1 LISVEE
7 RALLHREYLT
17 NRTGRFTSKQ
27 ETRQT
32 LTDDLFEEWRLLA
45 AANDIADQAVA
56 DYLGINRTDAR
67 CLEIIER
74 LGGVTAGR
82 LARESGLST
91 GAVTTVLDRLERSG
105 LARRTSDPEDRR
117 RVVVEMTP
125 VARRANEELSRPF
138 VAAAVEQMLGYSEEE
153 LALLR
158 EYHRASR
165 ALTEAHAERVRGL
178 PRGRGYEGEAASS

>member
-1 LISVEE
+1 MRRFVGELEIGQALIDE
-7 RALLHREYLT
+7 
-17 NRTGRFTSKQ
+17 
-27 ETRQT
+27 
-32 LTDDLFEEWRLLA
+32 LFEERRALG

-56 DYLGINRTDAR
+56 DYHGVNRTDAR
-67 CLEIIER
+67 CLDIIER

-91 GAVTTVLDRLERSG
+91 GAVTTVLDRLERAG
-105 LARRTSDPEDRR
+105 LARRTSDPKDRR
-117 RVVVEMTP
+117 RVLVEITP
-125 VARRANEELSRPF
+125 AAREANEELYRPL
-138 VAAAVEQMLGYSEEE
+138 VEAAAEQLQRYSEEE

-178 PRGRGYEGEAASS
+178 LSERAQEGEGAS

>member
-1 LISVEE
+1 MHS
-7 RALLHREYLT
+7 EYLT
-17 NRTGRFTSKQ
+17 RQTGRFAAKQ
-27 ETRQT
+27 ETREG
-32 LTDDLFEEWRLLA
+32 LTDDLFEEWRLLG
-45 AANDIADQAVA
+45 AANDVADQAVA

-74 LGGVTAGR
+74 LGGATAGR

-117 RVVVEMTP
+117 RVVVEITP
-125 VARRANEELSRPF
+125 AARRANEVLYRPL
-138 VAAAVEQMLGYSEEE
+138 VEAATEQMLRYSEEE

-178 PRGRGYEGEAASS
+178 PRGRR

>member
-1 LISVEE
+1 MGWTS
-7 RALLHREYLT
+7 LHSEYLT
-17 NRTGRFTSKQ
+17 HRTGRFSAPQ
-27 ETRQT
+27 ETREA
-32 LTDDLFEEWRLLA
+32 LTDGLFEEWRLLG

-74 LGGVTAGR
+74 LGGTTAGR

-105 LARRTSDPEDRR
+105 LARRTSDPADRR
-117 RVVVEMTP
+117 RVLVEITP
-125 VARRANEELSRPF
+125 AARKANEALYRPL
-138 VAAAVEQMLGYSEEE
+138 VEAAGEQMLRYSDEE

-158 EYHRASR
+158 EYLSASR
-165 ALTEAHAERVRGL
+165 ALTEAHAGRVRGL
-178 PRGRGYEGEAASS
+178 L

>member
-1 LISVEE
+1 LIKVE
-7 RALLHREYLT
+7 RGVSLLDSEYLT
-17 NRTGRFTSKQ
+17 HRTGRFTSEQ
-27 ETRQT
+27 ETRHT
-32 LTDDLFEEWRLLA
+32 LTDDLFEEGRLLG
-45 AANDIADQAVA
+45 AANDMADQAVA

-67 CLEIIER
+67 CLAIIER

-105 LARRTSDPEDRR
+105 LARRRSDPGDRR
-117 RVVVEMTP
+117 RVLVEMTP
-125 VARRANEELSRPF
+125 AARHANEDLYRPL
-138 VAAAVEQMLGYSEEE
+138 VEAASDQLLRYSEAE

-165 ALTEAHAERVRGL
+165 ALTEAHAARVRL
-178 PRGRGYEGEAASS
+178 LSERAQEGEAAS

>member
-1 LISVEE
+1 MHS
-7 RALLHREYLT
+7 EYLA
-17 NRTGRFTSKQ
+17 NRAGRFSAKQGPSRPSRTSSSRSGGCSAPP
-27 ETRQT
+27 TT
-32 LTDDLFEEWRLLA
+32 SPT
-45 AANDIADQAVA
+45 QAVA

-105 LARRTSDPEDRR
+105 LARRTSDPDDRR
-117 RVVVEMTP
+117 RVLVEIDP
-125 VARRANEELSRPF
+125 GGARGQRGALPARWSRPPRSRCWR
-138 VAAAVEQMLGYSEEE
+138 YSEEE

-178 PRGRGYEGEAASS
+178 LSARAQEREAASS

>member
-1 LISVEE
+1 MD
-7 RALLHREYLT
+7 LLHSEYLT
-17 NRTGRFTSKQ
+17 RRTGRFSAKQ
-27 ETRQT
+27 ETREA
-32 LTDDLFEEWRLLA
+32 LTGDLFEEWRLLG

-74 LGGVTAGR
+74 LGGATAGR

-105 LARRTSDPEDRR
+105 LARRTSDPADRR
-117 RVVVEMTP
+117 RVLVEITP
-125 VARRANEELSRPF
+125 AARKANEALYRPL
-138 VAAAVEQMLGYSEEE
+138 VESAAEQLLGYSEEE

-158 EYHRASR
+158 EYLRASR
-165 ALTEAHAERVRGL
+165 TLTEAHAERVRGL
-178 PRGRGYEGEAASS
+178 LS

>member
-1 LISVEE
+1 VD
-7 RALLHREYLT
+7 LLNTEYLT
-17 NRTGRFTSKQ
+17 RRTRRFAPGQ
-27 ETRQT
+27 GTRDA

-45 AANDIADQAVA
+45 VANDIAEQAVA
-56 DYLGINRTDAR
+56 DYLGLNRTDAR
-67 CLEIIER
+67 CLDIIER
-74 LGGVTAGR
+74 LRGVTACR

-125 VARRANEELSRPF
+125 AARKANEELYRPL
-138 VAAAVEQMLGYSEEE
+138 VEAATEQMLRYSEDE

-165 ALTEAHAERVRGL
+165 AITEAHAERVRGL
-178 PRGRGYEGEAASS
+178 LRAPAQEGEAASS

>member
-1 LISVEE
+1 
-7 RALLHREYLT
+7 LHSEYLT
-17 NRTGRFTSKQ
+17 NRTAGRFTSRQ

-32 LTDDLFEEWRLLA
+32 LTDDLFEEWRLLG

>member
-1 LISVEE
+1 VD
-7 RALLHREYLT
+7 LLNTEYLT
-17 NRTGRFTSKQ
+17 RRTRRFAP
-27 ETRQT
+27 EHGTRDA

-45 AANDIADQAVA
+45 VANDIAEQAVA
-56 DYLGINRTDAR
+56 DYLGLNRTDAR
-67 CLEIIER
+67 CLDIIER
-74 LGGVTAGR
+74 LRGVTAGR

-125 VARRANEELSRPF
+125 AARKANEELYRPL
-138 VAAAVEQMLGYSEEE
+138 VEAATEQMLRYSEDE

-165 ALTEAHAERVRGL
+165 AITEAHAERVRGL
-178 PRGRGYEGEAASS
+178 LRAPAQEGEAASS

>member
-1 LISVEE
+1 MHS
-7 RALLHREYLT
+7 EYLT
-17 NRTGRFTSKQ
+17 HRRPRISGDL
-27 ETRQT
+27 ETRQA
-32 LTDDLFEEWRLLA
+32 LTADLFEEWRVLA
-45 AANDIADQAVA
+45 VANDIADHAVA

-74 LGGVTAGR
+74 LGNVTAGQ

-105 LARRTSDPEDRR
+105 LARRTSDPDDRR
-117 RVVVEMTP
+117 RVVVEITP
-125 VARRANEELSRPF
+125 AARHASEELQRPL
-138 VAAAVEQMLGYSEEE
+138 VAAVAEQMLTYSEEE

-178 PRGRGYEGEAASS
+178 LRSRGQERDAASS

>member
-1 LISVEE
+1 
-7 RALLHREYLT
+7 LHSEYLT
-17 NRTGRFTSKQ
+17 NRTAGRFRSRQ

-32 LTDDLFEEWRLLA
+32 LTDDLFEEWRLLG

>member
-1 LISVEE
+1 
-7 RALLHREYLT
+7 LHSEYLT
-17 NRTGRFTSKQ
+17 NRTAGRFTSRQ

>member
-1 LISVEE
+1 MHS
-7 RALLHREYLT
+7 EYLT
-17 NRTGRFTSKQ
+17 SRTGRFSAKQ
-27 ETRQT
+27 ESRQA
-32 LTDDLFEEWRLLA
+32 LTADLFEEWRLLG
-45 AANDIADQAVA
+45 AANDIADHAVA

-82 LARESGLST
+82 LARESSLST
-91 GAVTTVLDRLERSG
+91 GAVTTVIDRLERSG

-125 VARRANEELSRPF
+125 VARRANEELFRPF
-138 VAAAVEQMLGYSEEE
+138 VEAAAEQMLGYSEEE

-158 EYHRASR
+158 GYHRASR
-165 ALTEAHAERVRGL
+165 ALTEAHAARVRGL
-178 PRGRGYEGEAASS
+178 PRGRG

>member
-1 LISVEE
+1 
-7 RALLHREYLT
+7 LHSEYLT
-17 NRTGRFTSKQ
+17 NRTGRFTSTQ
-27 ETRQT
+27 VTRQT
-32 LTDDLFEEWRLLA
+32 LTDDLFEEWRLLG

-105 LARRTSDPEDRR
+105 LACRTSDPEDRR

-125 VARRANEELSRPF
+125 AARRANEELYRPF
-138 VAAAVEQMLGYSEEE
+138 VAAAAEQMLAYSEEE

-158 EYHRASR
+158 AYHRASR

-178 PRGRGYEGEAASS
+178 PRGRRYEGEAASS

>member
-1 LISVEE
+1 
-7 RALLHREYLT
+7 LHSEYLT
-17 NRTGRFTSKQ
+17 NRTGRFATQ
-27 ETRQT
+27 QQTRQT
-32 LTDDLFEEWRLLA
+32 LTDDVFEEWRLLG
-45 AANDIADQAVA
+45 AANDLADQAVA

-125 VARRANEELSRPF
+125 VARRASEELHRPL
-138 VAAAVEQMLGYSEEE
+138 VAAAAEQMLGYSEEE

-178 PRGRGYEGEAASS
+178 PRGRS